1 MIVAIDGP
9 AGAGKSTVS
18 RHLAARL
25 GFTRIDTGALY
36 RGVALAARRAGHTPT
51 ASATLE
57 PFVRALALRFDGDV
71 LMLEEE
77 DISTA
82 IRAPEI
88 SRAASDFA
96 AQPPVR
102 AGLMELQRRLGRST
116 DTIMDGRDIG
126 TVVFPDADVKI
137 YLTASAAAR
146 AERRHR
152 ELLAAGHTASFEMV
166 LAEIE
171 ARDHQDMNRAVAPL
185 RQADDAVAVDA
196 TTLDLPEAVAA
207 CVAIVEAAR
216 HRQ

>member
-36 RGVALAARRAGHTPT
+36 RGVALAARRAGYTP
-51 ASATLE
+51 AAAAMLE
-57 PFVRALALRFDGDV
+57 PFVRALGLRFDGDA
-71 LMLEEE
+71 LLLDGE
-77 DISTA
+77 DVSSE

-152 ELLAAGHTASFEMV
+152 ELLAAGHHASFETV

-171 ARDHQDMNRAVAPL
+171 ARDHQDMNRAIAPL
-185 RQADDAVAVDA
+185 RQADDAVVVDA
-196 TTLDLPEAVAA
+196 TTLDLPGAVAA
-207 CVAIVEAAR
+207 CVALVEAAR
-216 HRQ
+216 RRK